1 MSTHT
6 SEVSDEHRF
15 VLATE
20 APTSAQRRL
29 ALAVAAAI
37 FATFGV
43 TVTIGLTAPFART
56 QVIVNGFVPAL
67 TAVFFVNDLITATL
81 LFGQFSIIRSR
92 ALLAL
97 ADGYFFTAL
106 MAIPFALTFPGAFSP
121 TGLLGAGVQSSA
133 WIYNFWHYGFPLATI
148 VYAILSGT
156 GHARNVS
163 RISARSVIGWNIA
176 IVIGLVCGITWL
188 TTAGNEFLPS
198 LMRDSINPS
207 PLARIVTSLNTF
219 TCVLALALLYSRRR
233 SLLDLWIMVV
243 LCAWITELA
252 LLDVLLFSRFT
263 FGFYVGRGFSLIT
276 SVAVLILL
284 LQETIRLYARLA
296 RSNLLLERE
305 RDNKLMNMRATV
317 AAIAHEVRQPLTR
330 IITGGNA
337 AQRFLKMVPPE
348 HGKAQAALDGI
359 VSAGHRTSEV
369 IDGFRALFAKTDQ
382 RQQLVDVNEIVRGAL
397 ESMGSE
403 LADHHVEPRVELMS
417 ELPQVHGNRSQLQ
430 EVVSNLLVNALEA
443 MATTSDRSRVL
454 HVRTELRGHDTVGV
468 LVRDSGPGID
478 KDRLDGIFTAFVS
491 TKPHGM
497 GLGLAI
503 CRMII
508 DYHGGKLIAL
518 SDGKD
523 GASFEFVLP
532 IVSMDQHSRG

>member
-532 IVSMDQHSRG
+532 IASMDQHSRG